1 MGQTFEIFPTKI
13 YSDFLDRR
21 ITDEELGEVIKL
33 GEETHNNFGNL
44 ISDNQNILDNE
55 KFIDIKNFIQS
66 SLNEYIQKNIQ
77 PKNEVSIYIT
87 QSWLNYSRTNEFHHL
102 HYHKNS
108 YLSGVFYFNTVENDK
123 IMLVDSQPKYCLEIE
138 SEYSIDHWNFP
149 VKHGQLVLFP
159 SFLYHKVGK
168 NSGEET
174 RVSLSFNTFINGD
187 INNHNTLKIKL

>member
-138 SEYSIDHWNFP
+138 SEYSTDHWNFP

-159 SFLYHKVGK
+159 SFLYHKVEK

>member
-1 MGQTFEIFPTKI
+1 MGQTYEIFPTKI

-21 ITDEELGEVIKL
+21 ITDEELSEVIKL

-55 KFIDIKNFIQS
+55 KFIDIKNFIQR
-66 SLNEYIQKNIQ
+66 SLNEYIQKIIQ

-87 QSWLNYSRTNEFHHL
+87 QSWLNYNRTNEFHHL

-159 SFLYHKVGK
+159 SFLYHKVEK

-174 RVSLSFNTFINGD
+174 RVSLSFNTFIKGD
-187 INNHNTLKIKL
+187 IHNHNTLKIKL

>member
-159 SFLYHKVGK
+159 SFLYHKVEK

>member
-1 MGQTFEIFPTKI
+1 M
-13 YSDFLDRR
+13 
-21 ITDEELGEVIKL
+21 
-33 GEETHNNFGNL
+33 
-44 ISDNQNILDNE
+44 
-55 KFIDIKNFIQS
+55 
-66 SLNEYIQKNIQ
+66 
-77 PKNEVSIYIT
+77 
-87 QSWLNYSRTNEFHHL
+87 
-102 HYHKNS
+102 
-108 YLSGVFYFNTVENDK
+108 SGVFYFNTVENDK

-159 SFLYHKVGK
+159 SFLYHKVEK

>member
-87 QSWLNYSRTNEFHHL
+87 QSWLNYCRTNEFHHL

-159 SFLYHKVGK
+159 SFLYHKVEK